1 MLTEVVPLEVIGIS
15 RCLVVSCFM
24 VWLVRFRRSDEN
36 MFLFSVFLLFP
47 LLRSEI
53 GVIECVQVVMVVVTE
68 SLEKRKHSLTNNIF
82 FLGQK
87 LTDN

>member
-47 LLRSEI
+47 FLLSEI
-53 GVIECVQVVMVVVTE
+53 GVIECVQVVMDGGGDGGLRE
-68 SLEKRKHSLTNNIF
+68 EEHSLTNNF
-82 FLGQK
+82 FFWAR
-87 LTDN
+87 N

>member
-53 GVIECVQVVMVVVTE
+53 GVIECVQVVMDGGGDGE
-68 SLEKRKHSLTNNIF
+68 LREEEAFINK
-82 FLGQK
+82 
-87 LTDN
+87 